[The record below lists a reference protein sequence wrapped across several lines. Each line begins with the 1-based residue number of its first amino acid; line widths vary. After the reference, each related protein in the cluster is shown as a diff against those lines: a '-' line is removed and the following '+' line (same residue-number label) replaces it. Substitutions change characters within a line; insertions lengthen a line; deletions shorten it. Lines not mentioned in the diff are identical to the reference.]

1 VAARVK
7 REKLIRIVPGYE
19 GIRWVVEVSQ
29 SAAELALR
37 NSEALMQAGVQLEC
51 G

>member
-7 REKLIRIVPGYE
+7 REKLIRISPGYA
-19 GIRWVVEVSQ
+19 GIKWVVEVSQ
-29 SAAELALR
+29 SADELALR
-37 NSEALMQAGVQLEC
+37 NSEAPMQAGVRLEY